1 MADEKTP
8 LQEGE
13 TGIPAEASQ
22 EAAADAE
29 QNTQQETAAP
39 AEQPA
44 AAEQSAPVPA
54 DTAADSDAVKN
65 AADELDAVLNSLD
78 TVPGDE
84 TDKAADASKPAETAA
99 KPEKK
104 PAPKKKKKRKTRKRT
119 IEEELAD
126 LAEEEAQFDEWG
138 RPIKKKRKRRKRK
151 KGRGLSCTF
160 VLLAAILALSSV
172 LSMLILTVAKEI
184 YGIGKSEEKKI
195 VNIES
200 GSSTQAIAEQLVA
213 EHLITL
219 PQAFRLV
226 SRMNGKDGAYIAGEH
241 VLTASMSYETMI
253 EELCKNYKEEGRESV
268 RVTIQEGWTLLR
280 AAQELADNQV
290 CNADKFI
297 FFFNS
302 GGYHFKFEDYL
313 PERNPLKW
321 QQMEGYCFPDT
332 YEFYVNEDPS
342 VVAQKIYSN
351 FDSKLTD
358 GDYAKM
364 DELGMDLD
372 TVITLA
378 SMVEGEASKKDY
390 MRKVSAVFQNRL
402 RENAIFPK
410 LQSDPTRKYADD
422 VIAANLDVNNETMIT
437 AYNTYKGNGL
447 PPGAINN
454 PGKDAIEAVL
464 YPDPDTTIFY
474 FNSNI
479 NTGETYFAHTLDEH
493 NANLALVDAQYAAA
507 EAAANGENVNG

>member
-13 TGIPAEASQ
+13 TGIPAEVSQ

-44 AAEQSAPVPA
+44 AAEQTAS
-54 DTAADSDAVKN
+54 DTAGEESGSDAVKK
-65 AADELDAVLNSLD
+65 AADELDAVLSSLD
-78 TVPGDE
+78 TVPGDAE
-84 TDKAADASKPAETAA
+84 KAADAEKPAEAA
-99 KPEKK
+99 EKPEKK

-126 LAEEEAQFDEWG
+126 LAEEEALFDEWG

-184 YGIGKSEEKKI
+184 YGIGKREEKII
-195 VNIES
+195 VNIAE
-200 GSSTQAIAEQLVA
+200 GASTQAIAEQLVS
-213 EHLITL
+213 EHIITL

-241 VLTASMSYETMI
+241 VIMPSMSYETMI

-332 YEFYVNEDPS
+332 YEFYVDEDPS

-364 DELGMDLD
+364 EELGMDLD
-372 TVITLA
+372 TLITLA

-402 RENAIFPK
+402 RESAIFPK

-422 VIAANLDVNNETMIT
+422 VIAANLDINNETMVT

-493 NANLALVDAQYAAA
+493 NSNLALVEAQYAAA